1 MDPLS
6 HTLSLLR
13 PQALLWK
20 QARFNGDWAVRFPG
34 NNGVAFCLIAAGNCR
49 FETVGQAPQWLQA
62 GDFVL
67 LARPP
72 EWTLSA
78 GAETASVAM
87 EAVRADPERFV
98 AQASASDAVQLLG
111 GHFAIDPA
119 NGGLLDGL
127 MPGLVHIRG
136 SEPSAK
142 RVSRLLALIADEA
155 QADRPGQSL
164 VLDRLLEI
172 MLVEAIRHAGDKAD
186 PARRGLPAGLADPH
200 LATALHALHADSRRD
215 WTVAQL
221 AALAGMSRSAFSD
234 RFARVVGLSPID
246 YLLRWRMAL
255 AKEALRFGGA
265 RLAEVAEAC
274 GYQSVS
280 AFSAAFRRIVGSS
293 PGRWSSLT
301 TQ

>member
-6 HTLSLLR
+6 HTIALLR
-13 PQALLWK
+13 PQALVWK
-20 QARFNGDWAVRFPG
+20 QARYSGDWAVRFPA
-34 NNGVAFCLIAAGNCR
+34 NNGVAFCLIDAGTCR
-49 FETVGQAPQWLQA
+49 FQTAGGAPEPLRA

-78 GAETASVAM
+78 GAESVPVTM
-87 EAVRADPERFV
+87 DVVRADPERF
-98 AQASASDAVQLLG
+98 AAPAGAPDAVQLLG

-127 MPGLVHIRG
+127 APGLVRIRG
-136 SEPSAK
+136 SEPSAE
-142 RVSRLLALIADEA
+142 RIGRLFALIADEA
-155 QADRPGQSL
+155 RADRPGQSL
-164 VLDRLLEI
+164 VLERLLEI
-172 MLVEAIRHAGDKAD
+172 MLVEAIRQAGDD
-186 PARRGLPAGLADPH
+186 PDAARRGLPAGLADPH
-200 LATALHALHADSRRD
+200 LAAALRALHADSRRD

-221 AALAGMSRSAFSD
+221 ASLAGMSRSAFSD
-234 RFARVVGLSPID
+234 RFARVVGLPPID

-265 RLAEVAEAC
+265 RLADAAEAC
-274 GYQSVS
+274 GYRSVS

-293 PGRWSSLT
+293 PGRWSRPAA
-301 TQ
+301 Q